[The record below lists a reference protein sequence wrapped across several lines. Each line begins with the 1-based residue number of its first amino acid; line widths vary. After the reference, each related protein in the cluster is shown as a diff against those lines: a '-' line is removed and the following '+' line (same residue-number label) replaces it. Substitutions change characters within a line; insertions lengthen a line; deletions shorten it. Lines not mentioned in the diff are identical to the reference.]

1 MMKEGKT
8 LVKEQSP
15 VSNGQSIDQDRKR
28 GLVINAIQ
36 RRRNQVISLL
46 KRGNSHKKS
55 TNKDNIQKPQEV
67 LNNHKLILQ
76 CMLQER
82 FV

>member
-28 GLVINAIQ
+28 DLVINAIQ

-46 KRGNSHKKS
+46 KKRNSHKKS
-55 TNKDNIQKPQEV
+55 SNKDNIQKHQEV
-67 LNNHKLILQ
+67 LNNHKLIPQ